1 MDFYVP
7 LFLIL
12 PFLLGKKTSASSTSK
27 SVSSEYYFPDVQKV
41 KSVPFAIGAIK
52 PKWPLIT
59 KNKRGSEVPYLSK
72 TGKYIGNSSR
82 SFGALRSDG
91 ERFHVGLDLYCDLND
106 VVVAMESG
114 TVVGIQG
121 FLGPT
126 KAILIQGNSGL
137 VVLYGEVRN
146 NSWNEF
152 GIQEGSKVKAGDPI
166 ARIGENDAGT
176 FMLHLETYLKGT
188 TQNIQ
193 WLTNK
198 PINPNIRNPTKYL
211 LQARKYDLS

>member
-12 PFLLGKKTSASSTSK
+12 PFLLGKNRPRSSESSSTTA
-27 SVSSEYYFPDVQKV
+27 EYFFPDVQKV
-41 KSVPFAIGAIK
+41 KNVPFAIGATK

-59 KNKRGSEVPYLSK
+59 KNTRGHEVPYLTKSK
-72 TGKYIGNSSR
+72 KYIGNPSR
-82 SFGALRSDG
+82 SFGVMRSDG

-106 VVVAMESG
+106 IVVACESG
-114 TVVGIQG
+114 IVVNIQG

-137 VVLYGEVRN
+137 VVLYGEVKN

-152 GIQEGSKVKAGDPI
+152 GIKEGSKVKAGDPI
-166 ARIGENDAGT
+166 ARIGMNEADT
-176 FMLHLETYLKGT
+176 HMLHLETYVKDT

-193 WLTNK
+193 WPANK
-198 PINPNIRNPTKYL
+198 PVNSKIRNPTKYL